1 MLRALWVVMLFTIAS
16 SAFADDENDQRFR
29 NAVNAVSELG
39 YTGAAAVV
47 CELRSEDWGED
58 LGQNILDALG
68 SLTQRLYSEPDQGP
82 HFFRALQQLW
92 RRLEDARHVTD
103 SECAK
108 LRYSAILR
116 DADAI
121 VGSSER

>member
-58 LGQNILDALG
+58 LIQNRTKGPIFFEHFSNFGGAL
-68 SLTQRLYSEPDQGP
+68 
-82 HFFRALQQLW
+82 
-92 RRLEDARHVTD
+92 
-103 SECAK
+103 K
-108 LRYSAILR
+108 MR
-116 DADAI
+116 DT
-121 VGSSER
+121 